1 MKDPQRNKKNVAFM
15 LNMNEGE
22 SEGDQ
27 GEDGDEEARGS
38 SGDEGSGGAST
49 PVKKDANKDE
59 NDSER
64 KNKLVFVNTTDD
76 VELPKKKQS
85 RQLSKD
91 QRNH

>member
-38 SGDEGSGGAST
+38 SGDEGSGSAST

-85 RQLSKD
+85 R
-91 QRNH
+91 

>member
-1 MKDPQRNKKNVAFM
+1 M

-27 GEDGDEEARGS
+27 GEEGDEEARGS
-38 SGDEGSGGAST
+38 SGDEGPGDAST
-49 PVKKDANKDE
+49 PPKKDANKDE

-85 RQLSKD
+85 R
-91 QRNH
+91 